1 MLTLHVIFLISL
13 LGNALAVLI
22 VLTSAGAA

>member
-1 MLTLHVIFLISL
+1 MLTLRVIFLLSQ